1 MVRPGDSDIGRW
13 SADYVFVMTEIGRDE
28 GAEGSRGVPMERRC
42 RWCRFPLAE
51 HAGPGRPRQ
60 FCSQAC
66 RQWDWVSR
74 QRAREL
80 ALSDGELVMART
92 ELDALHDDLYV
103 LECAV
108 ADTLKDLSTEM
119 SAKEAIDALRWL
131 LDAATPLANRRL
143 RSA

>member
-1 MVRPGDSDIGRW
+1 M
-13 SADYVFVMTEIGRDE
+13 
-28 GAEGSRGVPMERRC
+28 
-42 RWCRFPLAE
+42 
-51 HAGPGRPRQ
+51 
-60 FCSQAC
+60 
-66 RQWDWVSR
+66 
-74 QRAREL
+74 
-80 ALSDGELVMART
+80 SDGELVMART

-108 ADTLKDLSTEM
+108 ADTLKDLSSEM

>member
-1 MVRPGDSDIGRW
+1 
-13 SADYVFVMTEIGRDE
+13 MTQFDRS
-28 GAEGSRGVPMERRC
+28 EGSGAPAERRC

-51 HAGPGRPRQ
+51 HDGPGRPRQ

-80 ALSDGELVMART
+80 ALSDGELVMARS

-108 ADTLKDLSTEM
+108 ADTRRVLEHEMTKTELLT
-119 SAKEAIDALRWL
+119 ALRWL
-131 LDAATPLANRRL
+131 LDAATPLTDRRG
-143 RSA
+143 RAPSRTDG